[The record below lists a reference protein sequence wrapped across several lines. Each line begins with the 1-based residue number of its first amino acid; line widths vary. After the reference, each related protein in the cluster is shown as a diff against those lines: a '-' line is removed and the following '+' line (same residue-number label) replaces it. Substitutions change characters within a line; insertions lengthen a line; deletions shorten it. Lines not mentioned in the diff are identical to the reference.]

1 MHNEKC
7 SNNNPGDCLS
17 NIEHILSEWAPMW
30 LVLACFKWQFVDQ
43 LVIMIFQENQVG
55 WVICLQLSYTTSGAS
70 VFFFYF
76 FLVGRFLGSISSSEG
91 ILLSDM
97 PGVVSFLCALG
108 NANAW
113 GCSSSDI
120 TIWQSYIMYEIQTGM
135 VLSQWMWREVI
146 VCSVCMSSGN
156 DTILGFPL
164 KWLSNN
170 SRHQF

>member
-1 MHNEKC
+1 M
-7 SNNNPGDCLS
+7 
-17 NIEHILSEWAPMW
+17 
-30 LVLACFKWQFVDQ
+30 ACFKWQYVDQ
-43 LVIMIFQENQVG
+43 LFIMILQENQVG
-55 WVICLQLSYTTSGAS
+55 WVICLQLSCTSPGAS
-70 VFFFYF
+70 VSFFSLFGG
-76 FLVGRFLGSISSSEG
+76 VGQFLGSISSSEG
-91 ILLSDM
+91 MLLSDM

-113 GCSSSDI
+113 GCYSSDI
-120 TIWQSYIMYEIQTGM
+120 TIWQSYIMYKIQTGM

-164 KWLSNN
+164 KLLSNN